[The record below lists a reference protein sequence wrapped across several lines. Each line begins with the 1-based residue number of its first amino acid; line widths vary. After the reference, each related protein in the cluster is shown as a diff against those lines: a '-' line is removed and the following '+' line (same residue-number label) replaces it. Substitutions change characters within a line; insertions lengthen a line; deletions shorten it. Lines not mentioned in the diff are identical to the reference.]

1 MVNWLF
7 GSVRFDLSSPR
18 GAKVQNGSF
27 LVANR
32 VPRLSGGCGAQSQL
46 SNAHIIV
53 SKLVRTSIL
62 ISFYGGVL
70 DLFGLEVS
78 GGNLLR
84 AELPKDTWESAQ
96 NGAQN
101 DEISVLFLIVYRVA
115 LARRFLTETCPYLFW
130 ERPMLAS

>member
-1 MVNWLF
+1 MERSLSF
-7 GSVRFDLSSPR
+7 QTRILSSP
-18 GAKVQNGSF
+18 NS
-27 LVANR
+27 
-32 VPRLSGGCGAQSQL
+32 SGL
-46 SNAHIIV
+46 
-53 SKLVRTSIL
+53 R
-62 ISFYGGVL
+62 FYGGVL

-115 LARRFLTETCPYLFW
+115 LARRFLTETCSYLFW
-130 ERPMLAS
+130 E